1 MRLLAIE
8 KDNDSGTGQ
17 ADRDLLE
24 QESREVYALYQKG
37 IIREMYFNQNHEAV
51 LLLECENVA
60 YAEELLSRLPLVADG
75 VIRFEISELRPYT
88 GFERLF
94 KADRNYHCC

>member
-1 MRLLAIE
+1 MKFLAIE
-8 KDNDSGTGQ
+8 KDNASSTGQ

-24 QESREVYALYQKG
+24 LEAREVYALYQQG

-51 LLLECENVA
+51 LLLECKDMKA
-60 YAEELLSRLPLVADG
+60 AEESLSRLPLVSNG
-75 VIRFEISELRPYT
+75 LISFEISELRPYT

-94 KADRNYHCC
+94 KASRNFHCC